1 MEKLYFN
8 ANLDSLIEY
17 LKQFSNE
24 EDIYSFLA
32 YLDKIL
38 ITAKKK
44 VKLKESEYIYK
55 FIGNFL
61 LKTYVYKLIM
71 LFNNDKINGDEFL
84 TSIDGFI
91 IILNSNYVLSK
102 KNTYYF
108 LTKDFTKQ
116 ILDEICKNLDN
127 VQKNKIM

>member
-8 ANLDSLIEY
+8 ANLDGLIEY

-44 VKLKESEYIYK
+44 VKSKESEHIYK

-102 KNTYYF
+102 KIPTIF
-108 LTKDFTKQ
+108 
-116 ILDEICKNLDN
+116 
-127 VQKNKIM
+127 